1 MTFNLVPDGFFT
13 FYSPFSEEVSSTVED
28 LETGTLSWAEKF
40 DLGQGDA
47 RATLLY
53 ALTGSKFMCHVY
65 PHAKGNLAQAL
76 SDYSAWGF
84 AANDHAV
91 PADPAIRT
99 CDVLHTL
106 FRWVRAMRSPDSW
119 VAGDDSL
126 SAALRDTFLRLRD
139 CMTPV
144 QMHRFTAGQTSW
156 LLDQA
161 WETSLRERGAA
172 LTVNEYLAMRIG
184 AGGAYAA
191 TSYIDAVEG
200 IEVPDQEWASPIVR
214 AAAEAGMMAGLLDND
229 RYSLGKESH
238 PQFKKYNIFDAI
250 RHENPDFSPQQAMLR
265 GIAIRDCLLVLYI
278 RLCGQFLQGGSE
290 ELRQY
295 FVGVD
300 RIISGNITY
309 GTTALRYL
317 NPASAATIRYT
328 EKPPADLPTTPLQ
341 YPTIAWWWDH
351 LK

>member
-1 MTFNLVPDGFFT
+1 MFDHLPDDLFS
-13 FYSPFSEEVSSTVED
+13 FYCPLPEEVISTSES
-28 LETGTLSWAEKF
+28 LEAETLAWAEKL
-40 DLGQGDA
+40 DLGQGDTQ
-47 RATLLY
+47 ATKLY
-53 ALTGSKFMCHVY
+53 ALTGAKFMAHVY
-65 PHAKGNLAQAL
+65 PHANGNLAQAL

-84 AANDHAV
+84 AANDKAV
-91 PADPAIRT
+91 PTDPTIRT

-106 FRWVRAMRSPDSW
+106 FRWVRTMRSPNSW
-119 VAGDDSL
+119 TLDDNSL
-126 SAALRDTFLRLRD
+126 SAALRDTFMRLRD

-144 QMHRFTAGQTSW
+144 QMHRFTVGQTSW
-156 LLDQA
+156 LLDQS

-184 AGGAYAA
+184 SGGTYAA

-200 IEVPDQEWASPIVR
+200 IETPDQELASPIAR

-229 RYSLGKESH
+229 RYSLGKESR
-238 PQFKKYNIFDAI
+238 PGFKKYNIFDAL
-250 RHENPDFSPQQAMLR
+250 RHQHPNLSVRQAILD
-265 GIAIRDCLLVLYI
+265 GIAIRDRILILYA
-278 RLCGQFLQGGSE
+278 RLCNQFLPRASK

-295 FVGVD
+295 FIGVD
-300 RIISGNITY
+300 RIISGNVTY

-317 NPASAATIRYT
+317 NPASFSTIQRT
-328 EKPPADLPTTPLQ
+328 EKLPPGLPTEPLP